1 MSTVFKLKRSSVKG
15 KAPTTSNIDLG
26 EIAINTN
33 DGRLFFKTTDSAS
46 SSAIVTLREISGGTG
61 ITETAGEISIT
72 NSGVVSGSYGSAT
85 QIPVLSINAQ
95 GQVDSATT
103 VSVAGVSG
111 LAYDS
116 DTNLLTLSTADG
128 GSYSVKIN
136 LDTFGDSDT
145 TDDLSEGSSNLYY
158 TDARVQTKLGNV
170 TGHILPA
177 TDSAYDL
184 GSPSKKFRDLYL
196 TGQSIY
202 LGDLVLSEHS
212 DQLNVHNGSGTQK
225 KFDFG
230 ANTTAD
236 LTENTNLYY
245 TDARSRASISV
256 TGGALSYNNSTGV
269 ITYSEVAYGGFD
281 SDFNAKSTSDLS
293 EGTNQYFTTARAR
306 QSISVNDAGGDGS
319 LAYNNSTGVITY
331 TGPSAAEVRA
341 HLSAGTGVSYSSG
354 QFSIGQSVGTTDD
367 VTFGKVTM
375 DSAAVDVVDF
385 DPRSAGNPGHLRGRM
400 FYDSDKDA
408 LSYYNEASDV
418 TVNVGQEHLIRV
430 HNETGATIP
439 NGAAVYIN
447 GVDGHANEF
456 DPTVALAKAD
466 DIGTTRAIGIA
477 THDIVDNGHGYIT
490 QFGTVSDVNTGG
502 LSAGQNLYVSEDSAG
517 KWVTTPPNHSTGGY
531 PHHIG
536 IVLRPDSSAGSILV
550 VKQDESFE
558 TVRVAKDLRVD
569 QCIIADSASINLVG
583 FGTTT
588 FTDVDV
594 PNNLPPFREGN
605 LFYFQGPD
613 ALTYSNASMNI
624 KLGQDDVTRVYNNSG
639 SSIAKGKVVYV
650 TGANNDFP
658 TIALAKA
665 DAESTVYN
673 TLGLTSHTIANG
685 AFGFV
690 TVRGLF
696 GGLDTTGFTPGN
708 RLHVSPN
715 TAGELVEPQPAFPDF
730 AFEVGTVL
738 IADSATGG
746 NVGGCIQVDLR
757 SETFKTLRTTGEG
770 RFDGNLTVAGNLDI
784 LGTETKTQVA
794 TLAVGDQFISVQ
806 EGDTV
811 TTVKSVGTG
820 LNDLVFKDHYQ
831 GDNTE
836 TFFVEIFA
844 ASGGGD
850 TLRWGIDSAGGG
862 PRIGNFTYLG
872 FDSAGGSLDYLLTE
886 LDKTDIALRH
896 NITIDL
902 ENYHGHDSGDVWSG
916 AVAPLNEDFGIV
928 GNYNT
933 GSQPYT
939 HAGLF
944 YDASES
950 KFKIFDRYDLDI
962 DGNINTGAGNFTLG
976 ELAADTFTGDLT
988 GDVTGNADT
997 ATLLANSRTIAIS
1010 GDVTGTATS
1019 FNGGS
1024 DITISAG
1031 ITADTIINADIKSDA
1046 AIADTKLA
1054 TISTAGKVNN
1064 SATTATAAN
1073 TGSAIVA
1080 RDASGNFSAGSV
1092 TLSDLHVGNL
1102 HVDSADITTI
1112 ARAGIS
1118 GTGSLS
1124 YSSATGVMS
1133 FTERTASE
1141 LLTEIKTVDGSGS
1154 NLDAD
1159 KLDGQ
1164 EGSHYRI
1171 NVYNSAGT
1179 LLN

>member
-306 QSISVNDAGGDGS
+306 QSISVNDASGDGS

-447 GVDGHANEF
+447 GVDTHQNEF

-502 LSAGQNLYVSEDSAG
+502 LTAGQNLYVSEDSAG
-517 KWVTTPPNHSTGGY
+517 KWVTTPPDHSTGGY

>member
-306 QSISVNDAGGDGS
+306 QSISVNDASGDGS

-517 KWVTTPPNHSTGGY
+517 KWVTTPPDHSTGGY

-558 TVRVAKDLRVD
+558 TARVAKDLRVD

>member
-306 QSISVNDAGGDGS
+306 QSISVNDASGDGS

-665 DAESTVYN
+665 DAESTIYN

>member
-306 QSISVNDAGGDGS
+306 QSISVNDASGDGS

>member
-1 MSTVFKLKRSSVKG
+1 
-15 KAPTTSNIDLG
+15 
-26 EIAINTN
+26 
-33 DGRLFFKTTDSAS
+33 
-46 SSAIVTLREISGGTG
+46 
-61 ITETAGEISIT
+61 
-72 NSGVVSGSYGSAT
+72 
-85 QIPVLSINAQ
+85 
-95 GQVDSATT
+95 
-103 VSVAGVSG
+103 
-111 LAYDS
+111 
-116 DTNLLTLSTADG
+116 
-128 GSYSVKIN
+128 
-136 LDTFGDSDT
+136 
-145 TDDLSEGSSNLYY
+145 
-158 TDARVQTKLGNV
+158 
-170 TGHILPA
+170 
-177 TDSAYDL
+177 
-184 GSPSKKFRDLYL
+184 
-196 TGQSIY
+196 
-202 LGDLVLSEHS
+202 
-212 DQLNVHNGSGTQK
+212 
-225 KFDFG
+225 
-230 ANTTAD
+230 
-236 LTENTNLYY
+236 
-245 TDARSRASISV
+245 
-256 TGGALSYNNSTGV
+256 
-269 ITYSEVAYGGFD
+269 
-281 SDFNAKSTSDLS
+281 
-293 EGTNQYFTTARAR
+293 
-306 QSISVNDAGGDGS
+306 
-319 LAYNNSTGVITY
+319 
-331 TGPSAAEVRA
+331 
-341 HLSAGTGVSYSSG
+341 
-354 QFSIGQSVGTTDD
+354 
-367 VTFGKVTM
+367 
-375 DSAAVDVVDF
+375 
-385 DPRSAGNPGHLRGRM
+385 M

>member
-306 QSISVNDAGGDGS
+306 QSISVNDASGDGS

-502 LSAGQNLYVSEDSAG
+502 LTAGQNLYVSEDSAG
-517 KWVTTPPNHSTGGY
+517 KWVTTPPDHSTGGY

-558 TVRVAKDLRVD
+558 TARVAKDLRVD

-665 DAESTVYN
+665 DAESTIYN

>member
-1 MSTVFKLKRSSVKG
+1 R
-15 KAPTTSNIDLG
+15 
-26 EIAINTN
+26 
-33 DGRLFFKTTDSAS
+33 
-46 SSAIVTLREISGGTG
+46 
-61 ITETAGEISIT
+61 
-72 NSGVVSGSYGSAT
+72 
-85 QIPVLSINAQ
+85 
-95 GQVDSATT
+95 
-103 VSVAGVSG
+103 
-111 LAYDS
+111 
-116 DTNLLTLSTADG
+116 
-128 GSYSVKIN
+128 
-136 LDTFGDSDT
+136 
-145 TDDLSEGSSNLYY
+145 
-158 TDARVQTKLGNV
+158 
-170 TGHILPA
+170 
-177 TDSAYDL
+177 
-184 GSPSKKFRDLYL
+184 
-196 TGQSIY
+196 
-202 LGDLVLSEHS
+202 
-212 DQLNVHNGSGTQK
+212 
-225 KFDFG
+225 
-230 ANTTAD
+230 
-236 LTENTNLYY
+236 
-245 TDARSRASISV
+245 
-256 TGGALSYNNSTGV
+256 
-269 ITYSEVAYGGFD
+269 
-281 SDFNAKSTSDLS
+281 
-293 EGTNQYFTTARAR
+293 
-306 QSISVNDAGGDGS
+306 
-319 LAYNNSTGVITY
+319 
-331 TGPSAAEVRA
+331 
-341 HLSAGTGVSYSSG
+341 
-354 QFSIGQSVGTTDD
+354 
-367 VTFGKVTM
+367 
-375 DSAAVDVVDF
+375 
-385 DPRSAGNPGHLRGRM
+385 
-400 FYDSDKDA
+400 
-408 LSYYNEASDV
+408 
-418 TVNVGQEHLIRV
+418 
-430 HNETGATIP
+430 
-439 NGAAVYIN
+439 
-447 GVDGHANEF
+447 
-456 DPTVALAKAD
+456 
-466 DIGTTRAIGIA
+466 
-477 THDIVDNGHGYIT
+477 
-490 QFGTVSDVNTGG
+490 
-502 LSAGQNLYVSEDSAG
+502 
-517 KWVTTPPNHSTGGY
+517 
-531 PHHIG
+531 
-536 IVLRPDSSAGSILV
+536 
-550 VKQDESFE
+550 
-558 TVRVAKDLRVD
+558 
-569 QCIIADSASINLVG
+569 
-583 FGTTT
+583 
-588 FTDVDV
+588 
-594 PNNLPPFREGN
+594 
-605 LFYFQGPD
+605 
-613 ALTYSNASMNI
+613 
-624 KLGQDDVTRVYNNSG
+624 
-639 SSIAKGKVVYV
+639 KGKVVYV

>member
-306 QSISVNDAGGDGS
+306 QSISVNDASGDGS

-447 GVDGHANEF
+447 GVDTHLNEF

>member
-502 LSAGQNLYVSEDSAG
+502 LTAGQNLYVSEDSAG